1 VATTTWE
8 VADGTVYRFEGGYAA
23 WVLARAE
30 RERREAVAESRRRN
44 LVSKELAWLRRG
56 PPARTS
62 KPQFRIDAANAL
74 IADVPEL
81 RDKLALRRVASARLG
96 RQVVDLDS
104 VALRVPGV
112 GGPGEPASERTL
124 IEGLTWQLG
133 PGDRVGLLGPN
144 GAGKTTL
151 VRLLTGQREPDAG
164 TIVIGST
171 VVAATLPQTVV
182 AGNPDDRVL
191 PSVERLRREIEI
203 GGRTVTAGTLL
214 EDFGFKGEKSMT
226 RIGDLSGG
234 ELRRLELLKLL
245 IGGPNLLVLDEPT
258 NDLDVE
264 TLAVIEDV
272 LDSWPGTLVV
282 VSHDRYFLERTC
294 DDLYALLGDGGLRH
308 LPRGVEQYL
317 ELRSSATGS
326 LRSTGAAPAAPATSG
341 PGSGGAAVSPA
352 SVPPSGDSP
361 APGAP
366 AAPVPVPTLTGAA
379 AHAARKDLSRVETRM
394 ARIEALR
401 EGLHAQMAVA
411 HTDHERLLA
420 LAAEDAAL
428 SAEHAELEDRWLEL
442 GEALE
447 G

>member
-1 VATTTWE
+1 MI
-8 VADGTVYRFEGGYAA
+8 GSGC
-23 WVLARAE
+23 
-30 RERREAVAESRRRN
+30 S
-44 LVSKELAWLRRG
+44 
-56 PPARTS
+56 
-62 KPQFRIDAANAL
+62 
-74 IADVPEL
+74 
-81 RDKLALRRVASARLG
+81 
-96 RQVVDLDS
+96 
-104 VALRVPGV
+104 
-112 GGPGEPASERTL
+112 
-124 IEGLTWQLG
+124 
-133 PGDRVGLLGPN
+133 GPN

-171 VVAATLPQTVV
+171 VVPATLPQTIV
-182 AGNPDDRVL
+182 AQNPDDRVL

-214 EDFGFKGEKSMT
+214 EDFGFKGEKAMT

-272 LDSWPGTLVV
+272 LDSWPGSLVV

-294 DDLYALLGDGGLRH
+294 DDLYALLGDGRLRH

-317 ELRSSATGS
+317 ELRSSATGV
-326 LRSTGAAPAAPATSG
+326 LQSTGSAATARAGAGGAARGAALTTSGAAGAPTTSGSVGTSG
-341 PGSGGAAVSPA
+341 PGSGSAVPRPAGATS
-352 SVPPSGDSP
+352 SG
-361 APGAP
+361 
-366 AAPVPVPTLTGAA
+366 LTGAA
-379 AHAARKDLSRVETRM
+379 AHAARKDLARVETRM

-401 EGLHAQMAVA
+401 GDLHAQMADA
-411 HTDHERLLA
+411 HTDHERLLV
-420 LAAEDAAL
+420 LSAEDAAL
-428 SAEHAELEDRWLEL
+428 AAEHAELEDRWLEL